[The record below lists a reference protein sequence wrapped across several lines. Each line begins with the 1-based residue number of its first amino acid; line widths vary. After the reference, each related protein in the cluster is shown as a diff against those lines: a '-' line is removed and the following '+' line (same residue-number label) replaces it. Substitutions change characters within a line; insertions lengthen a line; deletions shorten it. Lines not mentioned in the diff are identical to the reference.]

1 MGISNIIKDSQDI
14 FTMKCLNKK
23 IYIIAL
29 LFILILPFASFAD
42 GWIDD
47 GRGNWL
53 YEENGELLK
62 NTWKNIDGIN
72 YYFDTQGNW
81 LPTEPLKDNK
91 LVGSERVTFYMEGKD
106 EKNRKYKTKVSVPR
120 PIIGGT
126 NADAINEF
134 IKKEFQNTITKYY
147 EETKLNGLFLMTE
160 IEIGEMLEAYNQRG
174 VIGLGYFGGGMFNLY
189 IDTKK
194 FEMWA
199 MRNVN

>member
-1 MGISNIIKDSQDI
+1 MIFCLISTKIVLLGISNIIKDSQDI

-29 LFILILPFASFAD
+29 LFVLILPFASFAD

-62 NTWKNIDGIN
+62 ATWKNIDGVN
-72 YYFDTQGNW
+72 YYFDTQGYW
-81 LPTEPLKDNK
+81 LPTEPLKEIK

-120 PIIGGT
+120 PIKVPT
-126 NADAINEF
+126 A
-134 IKKEFQNTITKYY
+134 
-147 EETKLNGLFLMTE
+147 
-160 IEIGEMLEAYNQRG
+160 R
-174 VIGLGYFGGGMFNLY
+174 
-189 IDTKK
+189 
-194 FEMWA
+194 A
-199 MRNVN
+199 MRLWVFYQSYRITQLCDTPSCQAKLRQLIHH